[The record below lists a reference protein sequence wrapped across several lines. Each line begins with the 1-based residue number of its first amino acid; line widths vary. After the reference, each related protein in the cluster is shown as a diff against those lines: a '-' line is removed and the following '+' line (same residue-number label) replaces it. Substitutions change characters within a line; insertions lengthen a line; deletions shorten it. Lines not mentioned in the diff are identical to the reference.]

1 MAQAQ
6 LYNNPAFASGIG
18 DVLST
23 MLSSPEASAQ
33 AQYDAQRAGMLA
45 DTRNYRLGLG
55 QAGEGGDYA
64 NMMIRALQ
72 AGRDYS
78 AEAPEITSAIMSL
91 PGAGFTPQEL
101 ANIQVGAGVQPA
113 KGTIAY
119 RSGGGSGR
127 SNAKFSV
134 NSRNLLMA
142 ALEDAGVDDPNLAL
156 AITSQAEEN
165 MRQTGMHELEAITE
179 AMANLQRGPEV
190 VTNPAGTVLSRLFG
204 GGDGVPDETVPG
216 AITGLAPYSAGQIGQ
231 PAPINT
237 GGIPQ
242 GAIEMLMADP
252 SMAAN
257 FDAKYGAGAAQAI
270 LGG

>member
-1 MAQAQ
+1 MAQSQ
-6 LYNNPAFASGIG
+6 LYNNPAFASGLG
-18 DVLST
+18 DVLQA
-23 MLSSPEASAQ
+23 MLAPKDAPAA

-78 AEAPEITSAIMSL
+78 AEAPEITAAIASL
-91 PGAGFTPQEL
+91 PGSGFSAQDM
-101 ANIQVGAGVQPA
+101 ANIQVGSGVQRA
-113 KGTIAY
+113 SGTFA
-119 RSGGGSGR
+119 RGGGTTGGAADP
-127 SNAKFSV
+127 NAKFTAG
-134 NSRNLLMA
+134 NRNILLSL
-142 ALEDAGVDDPNLAL
+142 LEDEGVEPNLAL
-156 AITSQAEEN
+156 SITSQAEEN
-165 MRQTGMHELEAITE
+165 MRQTGMPELEAITT
-179 AMANLQRGPEV
+179 AMANLQRGPDV

-204 GGDGVPDETVPG
+204 GGGGVPDETIPG
-216 AITGLAPYSAGQIGQ
+216 AITGLTPYSAGQIGQ
-231 PAPINT
+231 PAAAPT
-237 GGIPQ
+237 GIPQ
-242 GAIEMLMADP
+242 GAIEMLIADP